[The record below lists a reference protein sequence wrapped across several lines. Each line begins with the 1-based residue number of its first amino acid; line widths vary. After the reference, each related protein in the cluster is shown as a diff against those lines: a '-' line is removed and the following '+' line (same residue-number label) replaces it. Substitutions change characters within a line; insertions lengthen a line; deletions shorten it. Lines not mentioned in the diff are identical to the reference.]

1 MTTPAKVLGA
11 WLGVGTLL
19 MVALIE
25 ELPAVPVVLGGWL
38 VGCFVV
44 GGVVVAD
51 ALRLRRR
58 GDLDGLQRSANVVKV
73 AAVPFFLVNFVAL
86 ARVVLHVGAGDRE
99 HFGLRGFLTAVL
111 FVVLTY
117 LVMLTTS
124 AYSVGCLAVLRQDG
138 QIGRGFFGLHLILQF
153 LFVTDVVSAIVV
165 IEVARNRLGTARR
178 PGLLSRHLLTGVL
191 LVSSALAAIWLVMLA
206 ADYLD
211 WYSLFDGDWFWYLG
225 YVPLLAFLILVVVPI
240 VPLVAF
246 RTAVRCYLAGDLD
259 TLRRLNRTVK
269 LTMIPLFLQNFFLC
283 LVITGVVSYLPLR
296 LLMQKESDLWMVA
309 VFASVTIVPGII
321 CAYLML
327 LPTSIYGI
335 ACLALMLRRRLIT
348 PRFCAIHVVLH
359 LLFVADVVS
368 ALVVSARGRARAT
381 VPVAR

>member
-1 MTTPAKVLGA
+1 MSTPAKVLGG

-58 GDLDGLQRSANVVKV
+58 EDLDGLQRSANVVKV

-86 ARVVLHVGAGDRE
+86 ARVVLHVGAGDRQ

-124 AYSVGCLAVLRQDG
+124 AYSIGCLAVMRQNG
-138 QIGRGFFGLHLILQF
+138 QIGPGFFGLHLILQF
-153 LFVTDVVSAIVV
+153 LFVADVVSAIVV
-165 IEVARNRLGTARR
+165 IEVARNRLGTAQR
-178 PGLLSRHLLTGVL
+178 PGPLSRQLLTGVL
-191 LVSSALAAIWLVMLA
+191 LIFSVFATIWLVMLPGFYS
-206 ADYLD
+206 DYP
-211 WYSLFDGDWFWYLG
+211 LFDADWHYRLG
-225 YVPLLAFLILVVVPI
+225 FVPFVAFLILVVVPI

-246 RTAVRCYLAGDLD
+246 RTAVRWYLAGDVD
-259 TLRRLNRTVK
+259 ALRRSNRTVK

-283 LVITGVVSYLPLR
+283 AVITGVISYFPLR
-296 LLMQKESDLWMVA
+296 MMQKPSDAWLA
-309 VFASVTIVPGII
+309 VPFVSLSIVPGII
-321 CAYLML
+321 GAYLML

-335 ACLALMLRRRLIT
+335 TCLALMLRQRLIT

-359 LLFVADVVS
+359 LLFVADIIS
-368 ALVVSARGRARAT
+368 ALVVSSRDKRRAA